1 MKQSADQWFAEY
13 GECHHN
19 TVNEVIHWICIPAIT
34 LSLLGLLW
42 SVPMPAALGGAALY
56 LNLASL
62 FILAAMVFYLR
73 LSPPLALGMF
83 ALAALFF
90 ALIVGFSKLA
100 WWPVWAV
107 ALGIFVVAWILQ
119 FVGHKLEGKK
129 PAFFEDIQFLLIG
142 PIWLLGFIYRRLGI
156 PY

>member
-1 MKQSADQWFAEY
+1 MKKSADQWFAEY

-19 TVNEVIHWICIPAIT
+19 SVNEVIHWICIPAIT

-42 SVPMPAALGGAALY
+42 SVPMPAALGGAGLY

-62 FILAAMVFYLR
+62 FILAAMIFYLR
-73 LSPPLALGMF
+73 LSPQLALGMF
-83 ALAALFF
+83 ALSAVFF
-90 ALIVGFSKLA
+90 VLIVAFAKLGL
-100 WWPVWAV
+100 WPVWAV
-107 ALGIFVVAWILQ
+107 ALVIFVVAWILQ

-142 PIWLLGFIYRRLGI
+142 PIWLMGFIYRRIGI

>member
-1 MKQSADQWFAEY
+1 VKKSADQWLAEY
-13 GECHHN
+13 GACHHN
-19 TVNEVIHWICIPAIT
+19 TANEVIHWICIPAIT

-42 SVPMPAALGGAALY
+42 SVPMPAALGSAGIY

-62 FILAAMVFYLR
+62 FIVVAMIFYLR

-83 ALAALFF
+83 ALSAVFF
-90 ALIVGFSKLA
+90 GLIVAFDQLGL
-100 WWPVWAV
+100 WPVWAV
-107 ALGIFVVAWILQ
+107 ALGIFVVAWVLQ

-142 PIWLLGFIYRRLGI
+142 PIWLMGFIYRRLGI